1 MRSKNKGTVLIKVT
15 KTSVCKLLFSR
26 NLSVSISS
34 MNEKI
39 EGPWRERRIIIV
51 MLGEQRENLSCYNI

>member
-1 MRSKNKGTVLIKVT
+1 
-15 KTSVCKLLFSR
+15 
-26 NLSVSISS
+26 

-39 EGPWRERRIIIV
+39 EGPWRERRIITV